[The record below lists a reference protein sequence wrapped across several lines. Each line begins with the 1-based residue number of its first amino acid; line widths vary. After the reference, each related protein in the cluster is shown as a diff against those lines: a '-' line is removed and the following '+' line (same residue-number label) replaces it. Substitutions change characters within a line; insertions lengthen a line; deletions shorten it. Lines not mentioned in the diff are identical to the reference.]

1 MIRRPPRSTRTDTLF
16 PYATLFRSRDRSWN
30 RGLEGEVWM
39 LDGSRSVFGPE
50 PWSEALAERLDRFD
64 IHPAAPL
71 WGRGELR
78 TTGAVRRLEEAALA
92 DDEAMV
98 LRAGL
103 ESAGLRQER
112 RAKIG
117 RAHV

>member
-1 MIRRPPRSTRTDTLF
+1 
-16 PYATLFRSRDRSWN
+16 
-30 RGLEGEVWM
+30 M

-64 IHPAAPL
+64 IHTATPL

-103 ESAGLRQER
+103 ESAGLRPER
-112 RAKIG
+112 RATRLRPAVLAWGWPG
-117 RAHV
+117 REAVTPEDGSGGEEGGHTLR